1 MDSATPSP
9 ILSPRLEELL
19 QSLSDRSFSERLRKV
34 YGAASQAI
42 TRLSDLDLLKY
53 ETAHVDESP
62 DLSLWEEMA
71 PVIRDTVVDVNGLL
85 NVIREQFSARP
96 VGAAPAAP
104 GALLAATVEARRA
117 KDASELL
124 QGWMQQLAHGVT
136 QLGETMR
143 NPAVVSDRWTLLAE
157 IQRLRERFREQIGN
171 LVFESASAFGPVTR
185 QQVVPGHEAEVKAAV
200 MVRAIVADLSRIVS
214 ARLSK
219 VREAE
224 PEDVQWNAQQLQTEL
239 DAFGRTAAY
248 KHLRAQD
255 KRHIIELR
263 GRVGKLAIQDA
274 PRKQEVLS
282 LVEELDS
289 FVRSLSSVNQRQ
301 VLLAHDREVWA
312 GCGVRLERALGLKST
327 DPTGAA
333 RALAEAAASAQS
345 LYGRDPRLDGFLRKA
360 RKLPLAQLS
369 GAELDSF
376 ISTLQSLLAGLDMM

>member
-1 MDSATPSP
+1 MDAATPSP
-9 ILSPRLEELL
+9 ALPPKLEELL
-19 QSLSDRSFSERLRKV
+19 HSLTDRAFAERLRKV

-42 TRLSDLDLLKY
+42 GRLSDLDLLQY
-53 ETAHVDESP
+53 ETAHVDDSP

-71 PVIRDTVVDVNGLL
+71 PVIRDTVMDVNALL
-85 NVIREQFSARP
+85 NVVREQFATRP
-96 VGAAPAAP
+96 AGAAGSGAP
-104 GALLAATVEARRA
+104 LAATVEARRA

-124 QGWMQQLAHGVT
+124 LGWMQQLAQGVT

-143 NPAVVSDRWTLLAE
+143 NPAVVSDRWMLLAE

-214 ARLSK
+214 ARMSK

-248 KHLRAQD
+248 KNLRAQD
-255 KRHIIELR
+255 KRHIIEIR
-263 GRVGKLAIQDA
+263 VRVGQLAIQDA
-274 PRKQEVLS
+274 PQKSEVLS
-282 LVEELDS
+282 AVEELDT

-301 VLLAHDREVWA
+301 LLITHDREVWA
-312 GCGVRLERALGLKST
+312 ACGVRLERAVGLWGS
-327 DPTGAA
+327 DPAGAA
-333 RALAEAAASAQS
+333 KALAEAAASAQS

-360 RKLPLAQLS
+360 RKQPLAQLS
-369 GAELDSF
+369 GPDLRAAVE
-376 ISTLQSLLAGLDMM
+376 TLQSLLAGLDLQ

>member
-1 MDSATPSP
+1 MAADPPSP
-9 ILSPRLEELL
+9 TLSPRLEELL
-19 QSLSDRSFSERLRKV
+19 QSLSDRDFAERLRRV
-34 YGAASQAI
+34 YAAAGQAI
-42 TRLSDLDLLKY
+42 TRLGDLDLLKY
-53 ETAHVDESP
+53 ETAHMNDSP

-71 PVIRDTVVDVNGLL
+71 PVIRDTVMDVNAIL
-85 NVIREQFSARP
+85 NVVREQFAVRP
-96 VGAAPAAP
+96 VGGAGSGAP
-104 GALLAATVEARRA
+104 LAATVEARRA

-124 QGWMQQLAHGVT
+124 LGWMQQLAQGVT
-136 QLGETMR
+136 QLGEAMR
-143 NPAVVSDRWTLLAE
+143 NPAVVSDRWTLLSE

-255 KRHIIELR
+255 KRRIIELR
-263 GRVGKLAIQDA
+263 GRTGQMAIQEN
-274 PRKQEVLS
+274 PGKQDVLS
-282 LVEELDS
+282 LVEELDDV
-289 FVRSLSSVNQRQ
+289 VRSLTQVNRRQ
-301 VLLAHDREVWA
+301 LLITHDREVWA
-312 GCGVRLERALGLKST
+312 ACGVRLERALGLMGS
-327 DPTGAA
+327 DAAGAA

-345 LYGRDPRLDGFLRKA
+345 LYGRDAKLDAFLRRA
-360 RKLPLAQLS
+360 RKTQLAQLS
-369 GAELDSF
+369 GSELRTTVE
-376 ISTLQSLLAGLDMM
+376 TLQSLLAGLDVS

>member
-1 MDSATPSP
+1 MDAATPSAP
-9 ILSPRLEELL
+9 LTPKLEELL
-19 QSLSDRSFSERLRKV
+19 QSLSDRAFAERLRKV

-42 TRLSDLDLLKY
+42 ARMSDLDLLKY
-53 ETAHVDESP
+53 ETAHVDDSP

-71 PVIRDTVVDVNGLL
+71 PVIRDTVVDVNALL
-85 NVIREQFSARP
+85 NVVREQFASRP
-96 VGAAPAAP
+96 VGAVGSGAP
-104 GALLAATVEARRA
+104 LAATVEARRA

-124 QGWMQQLAHGVT
+124 VGWMQQLAQGVT

-157 IQRLRERFREQIGN
+157 IQRLRERFREHIGN

-224 PEDVQWNAQQLQTEL
+224 PEDVQWNAQQMQTEL

-248 KHLRAQD
+248 KNLRAQD
-255 KRHIIELR
+255 KRHIIEI
-263 GRVGKLAIQDA
+263 RVRAGQLAIQDSPVKA
-274 PRKQEVLS
+274 EVLS
-282 LVEELDS
+282 VVEELDT

-301 VLLAHDREVWA
+301 LLIAHDREVWA
-312 GCGVRLERALGLKST
+312 GCGVRLERAMGLGGS
-327 DPTGAA
+327 DPAGAA
-333 RALAEAAASAQS
+333 KALAEAAASAQS

-360 RKLPLAQLS
+360 RKQSLAQLS
-369 GAELDSF
+369 GPELRTA
-376 ISTLQSLLAGLDMM
+376 IETLQSLLAGLELQ